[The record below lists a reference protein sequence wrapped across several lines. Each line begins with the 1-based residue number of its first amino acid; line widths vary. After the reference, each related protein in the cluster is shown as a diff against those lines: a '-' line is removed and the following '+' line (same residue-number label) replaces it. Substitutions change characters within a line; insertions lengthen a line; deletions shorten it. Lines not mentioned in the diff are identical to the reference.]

1 MCTQEQDLLSKMK
14 DYMANTKLTIDK
26 LKAELSTVKLQ
37 RDTYKE
43 ELLQVQKKNVDTRH
57 IAYTV
62 IYASDNGEGVDTE
75 LCIGV
80 CSSKAKALQAIVDV
94 SQRNEVD
101 SNMFEV
107 REFDVGQP
115 LQQDCK
121 VYVTHISEEAH
132 CEVSTRI
139 IGVKIV
145 DIPHSIDV
153 EDVDANEEQDIYNIE
168 YITDQYGSCYPLG
181 F

>member
-1 MCTQEQDLLSKMK
+1 MCTQEQDLLTKMNEYF
-14 DYMANTKLTIDK
+14 DSTKLTIDK

-37 RDTYKE
+37 RDAYKE
-43 ELLQVQKKNVDTRH
+43 ELVQLQEKNIDEKH

-62 IYASDNGEGVDTE
+62 IHTSDNREGATTE
-75 LCIGV
+75 VCIGV
-80 CSSKAKALQAIVDV
+80 FSSKAKALQAIVDV

-107 REFDVGQP
+107 QEFNVGQP
-115 LQQDCK
+115 LHPGCK
-121 VYVTHISEEAH
+121 VYVTHLSEEAH

-139 IGVKIV
+139 IGVQIV
-145 DIPHSIDV
+145 NIPHSI
-153 EDVDANEEQDIYNIE
+153 DVDANEEQDVYNVQ
-168 YITDQYGSCYPLG
+168 YITDQYDSIYPLG